1 MATSKKPAVKV
12 SVDLTDLSPE
22 QAAAKLRE
30 AFGAPIFIPTDLQP
44 HRLCQKKAKNEKWT
58 AMHGMTFRRSG
69 DDVVAY
75 AMNGRAGIRI
85 LLEGDAELVPETG
98 AVVPAKALKLIAAA
112 TDDMA
117 ALWFSNGRAR
127 IAVDGEIH
135 EFRLLDALAFNA
147 EASFAGAAKGSRS
160 LRSVVADA
168 GQLAKLQRAM
178 ACEYVE
184 LRDGGKGSVFVLP
197 GDSPAGAERV
207 GLLVLE
213 HDREE

>member
-1 MATSKKPAVKV
+1 MATKKPAVKI
-12 SVDLTDLSPE
+12 SVDLTDLTPE

-44 HRLCQKKAKNEKWT
+44 HRLCRKKAKNEKWT
-58 AMHGMTFRRSG
+58 AMHGMTFRRDG
-69 DDVVAY
+69 EDVVAI
-75 AMNGRAGIRI
+75 AMNGRAGVLIR
-85 LLEGDAELVPETG
+85 LEGDAELVPETG

-112 TDDMA
+112 TDEMA

-135 EFRLLDALAFNA
+135 EFRLVDALAFDSGSNF
-147 EASFAGAAKGSRS
+147 EGASRAPRS
-160 LRSVVADA
+160 LRGVVADA

-184 LRDGGKGSVFVLP
+184 LRDGGKGAVFVLP
-197 GDSPAGAERV
+197 GDSPAGAERI
-207 GLLVLE
+207 GLLTLE
-213 HDREE
+213 HDRED